1 MAKFFCEYCGVY
13 LSQSSPKG
21 RKQHL
26 TGKKHMINKIDYY
39 TKLLLEAE
47 REKTYQEALKFNKR
61 KISKK
66 HKLKNEIFTDII

>member
-39 TKLLLEAE
+39 TKLLLEAKKE
-47 REKTYQEALKFNKR
+47 RTFQIAQQFNSR
-61 KISKK
+61 KIKKNKTTTVESK
-66 HKLKNEIFTDII
+66 

>member
-26 TGKKHMINKIDYY
+26 TGRKHVINKVDYY
-39 TKLLLEAE
+39 TKLLLEAQ
-47 REKTYQEALKFNKR
+47 REKTFRIAQEFNTR
-61 KISKK
+61 KA
-66 HKLKNEIFTDII
+66 